1 MSKQDTFGRSS
12 QQIICKLHVPSIMT
26 DRLNKHARKYFFF
39 YQILVKQI
47 KLFLLH
53 IHLHINCGKTE

>member
-39 YQILVKQI
+39 LPNISQTNKALFATHTFTYQSWRD
-47 KLFLLH
+47 
-53 IHLHINCGKTE
+53 

>member
-26 DRLNKHARKYFFF
+26 DRLNKHARKYFLKPNISQTNKVLFATHTF
-39 YQILVKQI
+39 TYQLWRD
-47 KLFLLH
+47 
-53 IHLHINCGKTE
+53 